1 MEHHDD
7 IDLSS
12 RFTNRELSWLNFNAR
27 VLARAEDESVPELER
42 LKFCAIYASNLDE
55 FFMVRVAGL
64 KDQVAAGITRTPP
77 DGYTPLA
84 QLRHIKRTADRQLDR
99 LERIHVDA
107 LRVALA
113 AKGIEIIDWA
123 DLDDDERAFAAV
135 EFETRIFPILTPLAV
150 DPGHPFPYISNLSLN
165 LAVQVFDPSSGRQ
178 RFARIKVPPS
188 IDRFLALPSGR
199 FVSLEQVI
207 AAHVDQ
213 LFPGFNVTG
222 AWPFRVTRNADI
234 SLEDEGAEDLLEA
247 VELEL
252 RRRRFGRAIRL
263 QVDHTMPPEIM
274 KLLLRELDLEGDDV
288 YHYRGLIDC
297 TGYWQLVSLDRPE
310 LLIDSY
316 SGVVPRELQDIE
328 SPAEF
333 FARIRRGDILLHHPY
348 DSFSASVSEFVRS
361 AANDPMVRA
370 IKLTIYRTSGDSPIV
385 QSLIHAA
392 EQGKQVAVLVEVKAR
407 FDEQANIEWAR
418 RLEEAGVHVAY
429 GLVGL
434 KIHCKTAL
442 VVREEHDGLRR
453 YCHIGTGN
461 YNPKTATIYEDLG
474 LLTADLQIGEDLSQ
488 LFNFL
493 TGYGNHV
500 AFENLLVAPYSLRTG
515 VARLIENERMA
526 PAGEGRIVL
535 KLNSLVDADLIEA
548 LYAASQAG
556 VSIDL
561 IVRGI
566 CCLRP
571 GIPGLSENIRVRSVV
586 GRYLE
591 HSRILYFANGRGPG
605 TPSYY
610 IGSAD
615 LMPRN
620 LDRRVEALVRID
632 DPAGQARLDQV
643 IEYVLADD
651 DLAWTLGPD
660 DEYHPITTGTFQ
672 AHDAFEVLAR
682 QRAGVD
688 RSIDITTEMPRPV
701 VRRRPQLPDK
711 NEETMSEIA
720 VRAAGCVVWRRI
732 DGKRRFAV
740 VHRPRYDDWSFAK
753 GKLDPGETEL
763 QAALREVLEETG
775 LEGQVGPALPTVFY
789 VDHKDRP
796 KSVHYWLLE
805 HDKGTFVENDEVD
818 ELRWC
823 TAPEAADLLTYEYD
837 RTLLEQAAE
846 LLGD

>member
-1 MEHHDD
+1 MLEHHDD
-7 IDLSS
+7 IETSS
-12 RFTNRELSWLNFNAR
+12 RFTNRELSWLHFNAR
-27 VLARAEDESVPELER
+27 VLARAEDESEPELER

-84 QLRHIKRTADRQLDR
+84 QLRQIKRLADRQLFR
-99 LERIHVDA
+99 LESVHTDS
-107 LRVALA
+107 LRAALA
-113 AKGIEIIDWA
+113 AKGVDIIDW
-123 DLDDDERAFAAV
+123 DELDEVERAFAAD

-178 RFARIKVPPS
+178 RFARLKVPPS
-188 IDRFLALPSGR
+188 IDRFLVLPSGR
-199 FVSLEQVI
+199 FVALEQVI
-207 AAHVDQ
+207 AAHVGQ

-297 TGYWQLVSLDRPE
+297 TGYWQLVSIDRPD
-310 LLIDSY
+310 LLIDSFN
-316 SGVVPRELQDIE
+316 GVVPLELQEVE
-328 SPAEF
+328 SPADF
-333 FARIRRGDILLHHPY
+333 FARIRNGDILLHHPY

-385 QSLIHAA
+385 QSLIQAA
-392 EQGKQVAVLVEVKAR
+392 EKGKQVAVLVEVKAR

-442 VVREEHDGLRR
+442 VVREEDDALRR

-474 LLTADLQIGEDLSQ
+474 LLTADRQIGEDLSQ

-493 TGYGNHV
+493 TGYGNSV
-500 AFENLLVAPYSLRTG
+500 AFDNLLVAPYSLRTG
-515 VARLIENERMA
+515 VASLIENERTM
-526 PAGEGRIVL
+526 PQGQGRIVL
-535 KLNSLVDADLIEA
+535 KLNSLVDADLIES
-548 LYAASQAG
+548 LYLASQAG

-571 GIPGLSENIRVRSVV
+571 GIPGLSENIRVRSLV

-591 HSRILYFANGRGPG
+591 HSRILYFANGQGPDK
-605 TPSYY
+605 PSYY

-651 DLAWTLGPD
+651 ELAWQLGTD
-660 DEYHPITTGTFQ
+660 DQYRPIRGGTFQ
-672 AHDAFEVLAR
+672 AHDAFEALAR
-682 QRAGVD
+682 QRAGFD
-688 RSIDITTEMPRPV
+688 RTIDVSSELHRPL
-701 VRRRPQLPDK
+701 VRRRPTLP
-711 NEETMSEIA
+711 E
-720 VRAAGCVVWRRI
+720 
-732 DGKRRFAV
+732 
-740 VHRPRYDDWSFAK
+740 P
-753 GKLDPGETEL
+753 
-763 QAALREVLEETG
+763 EV
-775 LEGQVGPALPTVFY
+775 EG
-789 VDHKDRP
+789 
-796 KSVHYWLLE
+796 
-805 HDKGTFVENDEVD
+805 
-818 ELRWC
+818 
-823 TAPEAADLLTYEYD
+823 
-837 RTLLEQAAE
+837 
-846 LLGD
+846 

>member
-1 MEHHDD
+1 MLEHHDD
-7 IDLSS
+7 IETSS
-12 RFTNRELSWLNFNAR
+12 RFTNRELSWLDFNAR

-84 QLRHIKRTADRQLDR
+84 QLRQIKRVADRQLVR
-99 LERIHVDA
+99 LENVHTDA
-107 LRVALA
+107 LRRTLA
-113 AKGIEIIDWA
+113 EKGVEIAEWSQV
-123 DLDDDERAFAAV
+123 DETDRAFAAV
-135 EFETRIFPILTPLAV
+135 EFENRIFPILTPLAV

-165 LAVQVFDPSSGRQ
+165 LAVQVFDPASGRQ
-178 RFARIKVPPS
+178 RFARLKVPSS
-188 IDRFLALPSGR
+188 INRFLEMPSGR
-199 FVSLEQVI
+199 FVPVEQVI

-263 QVDHTMPPEIM
+263 QVDHTMPPEVM

-297 TGYWQLVSLDRPE
+297 TGYWQLVSLDRPD
-310 LLIDSY
+310 LTIDSY
-316 SGVVPRELQDIE
+316 NGVVPPELQEVETPSD
-328 SPAEF
+328 F
-333 FARIRRGDILLHHPY
+333 FGRIRNGDILLHHPY

-392 EQGKQVAVLVEVKAR
+392 ENGKQVAVLVEVKAR

-442 VVREEHDGLRR
+442 VVRDEDEGLRR

-461 YNPKTATIYEDLG
+461 YNPKTAAIYEDLG
-474 LLTADLQIGEDLSQ
+474 LLTADPEIGEDLSQ

-493 TGYGNHV
+493 TGYGNRV
-500 AFENLLVAPYSLRTG
+500 AFDNLLVAPYSLRSG
-515 VARLIENERMA
+515 IADLIDNERNA
-526 PAGEGRIVL
+526 PEGEGRIVL
-535 KLNSLVDADLIEA
+535 KLNSLVDAALIES
-548 LYAASQAG
+548 LYLASQAG
-556 VSIDL
+556 VAIDL

-571 GIPGLSENIRVRSVV
+571 GIPGLSENIEVRSLV

-591 HSRILYFANGRGPG
+591 HSRIFYFANGQGPG
-605 TPSYY
+605 KPSYY

-632 DPAGQARLDQV
+632 DPAGQARIDQV
-643 IEYVLADD
+643 IEYTLADD
-651 DLAWTLGPD
+651 TLAWRLDTD
-660 DEYHPITTGTFQ
+660 DTYKPIPGDTFQ
-672 AHDAFEVLAR
+672 AHDAFELLAR
-682 QRAGVD
+682 QRAGIERLPDV
-688 RSIDITTEMPRPV
+688 TTDLGVPV
-701 VRRRPQLPDK
+701 VRKRPELP
-711 NEETMSEIA
+711 
-720 VRAAGCVVWRRI
+720 
-732 DGKRRFAV
+732 
-740 VHRPRYDDWSFAK
+740 
-753 GKLDPGETEL
+753 
-763 QAALREVLEETG
+763 
-775 LEGQVGPALPTVFY
+775 
-789 VDHKDRP
+789 
-796 KSVHYWLLE
+796 E
-805 HDKGTFVENDEVD
+805 HG
-818 ELRWC
+818 
-823 TAPEAADLLTYEYD
+823 ADS
-837 RTLLEQAAE
+837 
-846 LLGD
+846 